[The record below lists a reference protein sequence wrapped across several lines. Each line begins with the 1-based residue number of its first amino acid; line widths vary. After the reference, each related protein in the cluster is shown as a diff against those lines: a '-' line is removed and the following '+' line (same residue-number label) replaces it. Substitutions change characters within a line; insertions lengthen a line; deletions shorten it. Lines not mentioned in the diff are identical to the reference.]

1 MPTNPLNSASV
12 STPSASTPSTSTP
25 SVGSASTPAPLS
37 ESQISQRQFNKA
49 ILESQQS
56 VSIGTKDQ
64 PQALLLKA
72 AIEAINEQL
81 APYLGE
87 DSLSVTLDNN
97 TDVSPEAT
105 ASRIVSQSTAFF
117 GAFQNSNDTLGFEQ
131 QLEKFLQ
138 VIGGGIDQGFSE
150 ARDILDSLQV
160 LEGDVASNIN
170 KTYDL
175 VQAGLASFQEQQL
188 LNA

>member
-1 MPTNPLNSASV
+1 MPTNSLNSTLTA
-12 STPSASTPSTSTP
+12 TP
-25 SVGSASTPAPLS
+25 SVGSASSPAPLS
-37 ESQISQRQFNKA
+37 ASQISQRQFNKA

-64 PQALLLKA
+64 PQALVFKA

-87 DSLSVTLDNN
+87 DSLSLTLDNN

-105 ASRIVSQSTAFF
+105 ASRIVNQSTAFF
-117 GAFQNSNDTLGFEQ
+117 AAFQNSNDTLGFEQ

-138 VIGGGIDQGFSE
+138 VIGGGIDQVFSE
-150 ARDILDSLQV
+150 TREILDSLQV
-160 LEGDVASNIN
+160 LEGDVASGIN
-170 KTYDL
+170 ETYDL
-175 VQAGLASFQEQQL
+175 VQAGLASFKEQQL

>member
-1 MPTNPLNSASV
+1 MPTNPLNSA
-12 STPSASTPSTSTP
+12 SASTPSTSTP
-25 SVGSASTPAPLS
+25 SVGSVSTPAPLS

-175 VQAGLASFQEQQL
+175 VQAGLASFKEQQL

>member
-1 MPTNPLNSASV
+1 M
-12 STPSASTPSTSTP
+12 
-25 SVGSASTPAPLS
+25 
-37 ESQISQRQFNKA
+37 
-49 ILESQQS
+49 
-56 VSIGTKDQ
+56 
-64 PQALLLKA
+64 
-72 AIEAINEQL
+72 

-175 VQAGLASFQEQQL
+175 VQAGLASFKEQQL

>member
-1 MPTNPLNSASV
+1 MPANPLNS
-12 STPSASTPSTSTP
+12 TSASTPS
-25 SVGSASTPAPLS
+25 VDRASTPVPLS
-37 ESQISQRQFNKA
+37 ESQISQRQLNKA

-64 PQALLLKA
+64 PQSLVLKA

-87 DSLSVTLDNN
+87 DSLSVALDNN

-117 GAFQNSNDTLGFEQ
+117 AAFQNSNDTLSFEQ

-138 VIGGGIDQGFSE
+138 VISGGIDQGFSE

-160 LEGDVASNIN
+160 LEGDVGSDIN
-170 KTYDL
+170 ETYDL
-175 VQAGLASFQEQQL
+175 VQAGLASFKEQQL